1 MIIFIGLEIRGSWI
15 AEIAEH
21 YKMGFRVIPERPKIA
36 EHVNLIL
43 DVSQVKYMVFDIEQY
58 IDSGSEIAEQISRI
72 ATVNNAKPIIFA
84 PGYSPVADVIVC
96 LLQRKMKNFILS
108 VTLADQKEDLK
119 KCINGYF
126 DQHSIEEFGYV
137 EPILAEDEA
146 KADLNFR
153 NIGVVGANARM
164 GTTTAAVQLVKYL
177 ALKGHKACI
186 IEMNGH
192 HWSEELAEWY
202 ETQKDEELGR
212 ITYMSVDIFHDL
224 TKLQQ
229 ILRMG
234 YEYYIYD
241 YGVMTDPDFN
251 KISFLERDYQVFVC
265 GSGPSELRSTFQVIE
280 NSFYDD
286 VFYLFSLVP
295 EGDRSSITEM
305 MEQKADKT
313 FFMEFAPD
321 PFTLSQ
327 GNAVSFGRM
336 LPVEDLTPPEKPK
349 KGFFTRWRKS

>member
-1 MIIFIGLEIRGSWI
+1 MIIFIGPEIRGSWI

-153 NIGVVGANARM
+153 NIGVEWHDMFDALCASATLNRHAVNIRM
-164 GTTTAAVQLVKYL
+164 QY
-177 ALKGHKACI
+177 
-186 IEMNGH
+186 
-192 HWSEELAEWY
+192 
-202 ETQKDEELGR
+202 R
-212 ITYMSVDIFHDL
+212 F
-224 TKLQQ
+224 
-229 ILRMG
+229 
-234 YEYYIYD
+234 
-241 YGVMTDPDFN
+241 
-251 KISFLERDYQVFVC
+251 
-265 GSGPSELRSTFQVIE
+265 
-280 NSFYDD
+280 
-286 VFYLFSLVP
+286 
-295 EGDRSSITEM
+295 
-305 MEQKADKT
+305 
-313 FFMEFAPD
+313 
-321 PFTLSQ
+321 
-327 GNAVSFGRM
+327 
-336 LPVEDLTPPEKPK
+336 
-349 KGFFTRWRKS
+349 

>member
-1 MIIFIGLEIRGSWI
+1 MIIFIGPEIRGSWI

-43 DVSQVKYMVFDIEQY
+43 DVQQVKYMVFDIEQY

-349 KGFFTRWRKS
+349 KGLFDRWRKR